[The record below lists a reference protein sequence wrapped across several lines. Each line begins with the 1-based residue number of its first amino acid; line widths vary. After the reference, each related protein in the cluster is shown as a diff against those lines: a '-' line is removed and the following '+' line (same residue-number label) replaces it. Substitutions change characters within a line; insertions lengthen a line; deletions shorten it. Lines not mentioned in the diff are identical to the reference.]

1 MNREPVN
8 GKHWRTIGMALFSGH
23 FLVRPSA
30 HSNESFLG
38 YRLRVAFANGLSRPS
53 WLTYSGPDLP
63 KTHGVARWCPYC
75 LATSDSYWRD
85 DWYAGNTG
93 CFVHKCWLTSQCAMC
108 RRTLRWKHVRFETC
122 SCGASLQS
130 AEVEAFSD
138 DVLQLLNDQFETG
151 AGLLSASDRWGLA
164 RFLGALS
171 MFGLDGKPLKKSSRQ
186 SQNIERIVVTAGAP
200 LMGDRCDCF
209 ELLSRLRAPR
219 TEGQNVPLLSEAFP
233 QLLVM
238 LRKHLNGA
246 QRRWMLDLLDQY
258 VGHTSG
264 NEPMVAWRRRIVKA
278 AADTDQHGRRPIGSR
293 TIANM
298 LAQTGE
304 VVPIRRTRTGRK
316 KFVINETDVQR
327 LMEIQ
332 KSLVAPKAAA
342 RYIKMSVKRVEALAQ
357 AGIIDTNG
365 KRINTKSLDRLLDS
379 IVAAGGQGIRPLEDP
394 ISIAEALRLYVSID
408 ASAAFVRRLT
418 DGTVH
423 LAVARD
429 KTPTLRTIYIDKGDA
444 ISASRTPSKSETL
457 MSIVEAAQRLGIK
470 QEVMYHLVNAGLVR
484 TRITRRRNRTIR
496 AVNIDDLRD
505 FTATF
510 LPLAVFAR
518 SAGISV
524 RNAPDWAVQ
533 HGIEIITGPSVD
545 GGRQYWIRKPV
556 DWDKPASIEPDV

>member
-1 MNREPVN
+1 MKRKPVPD
-8 GKHWRTIGMALFSGH
+8 KHWRTIGMALFSGH

-38 YRLRVAFANGLSRPS
+38 YRLRVAFASGLSRPS

-171 MFGLDGKPLKKSSRQ
+171 MFGIDGKPLKKSSRQ

-238 LRKHLNGA
+238 LRKHLNDA

-258 VGHTSG
+258 VGHTSD
-264 NEPMVAWRRRIVKA
+264 NEPMPGDEGLLRLRQTLISAVVGQSGAERLPICSPRQAKWYRFDELGRDERGLWSMRPTFSVSWRSR
-278 AADTDQHGRRPIGSR
+278 GRSSPR
-293 TIANM
+293 
-298 LAQTGE
+298 
-304 VVPIRRTRTGRK
+304 
-316 KFVINETDVQR
+316 
-327 LMEIQ
+327 
-332 KSLVAPKAAA
+332 
-342 RYIKMSVKRVEALAQ
+342 
-357 AGIIDTNG
+357 
-365 KRINTKSLDRLLDS
+365 RLLP
-379 IVAAGGQGIRPLEDP
+379 A
-394 ISIAEALRLYVSID
+394 
-408 ASAAFVRRLT
+408 
-418 DGTVH
+418 
-423 LAVARD
+423 
-429 KTPTLRTIYIDKGDA
+429 TLRCR
-444 ISASRTPSKSETL
+444 SNVSRHWL
-457 MSIVEAAQRLGIK
+457 
-470 QEVMYHLVNAGLVR
+470 
-484 TRITRRRNRTIR
+484 RR
-496 AVNIDDLRD
+496 A
-505 FTATF
+505 
-510 LPLAVFAR
+510 
-518 SAGISV
+518 
-524 RNAPDWAVQ
+524 
-533 HGIEIITGPSVD
+533 
-545 GGRQYWIRKPV
+545 
-556 DWDKPASIEPDV
+556 